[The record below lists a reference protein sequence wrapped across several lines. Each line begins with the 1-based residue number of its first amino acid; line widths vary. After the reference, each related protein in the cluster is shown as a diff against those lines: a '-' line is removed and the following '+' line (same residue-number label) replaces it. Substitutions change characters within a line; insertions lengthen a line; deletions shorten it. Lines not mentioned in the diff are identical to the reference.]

1 MISIFTA
8 TVGREF
14 YLQNLIDSIDKK
26 WQDKSQF
33 HHHIWVMGY
42 KPFLKIPY
50 SNVTVHYKE
59 QVSSIGAALRE
70 FVNTVDSTSHIMKLD
85 DDALLVSDG
94 FGDVVSDLISINP
107 NAVFSAYPVGL
118 INNPGGPPKIS
129 HEVVESKILN
139 KFYTMRRVPHVGGF
153 CRVSPWSVVE
163 NARITDSHNEDSEVS
178 SYCNQNSIGM
188 FYLENSL
195 IVEHQESTLG
205 QHARYGKE
213 YFGARF

>member
-14 YLQNLIDSIDKK
+14 YLRNLIESINKK
-26 WQDKSQF
+26 WPDRTQF
-33 HHHIWVMGY
+33 HHHIWAMGY
-42 KPFLKIPY
+42 APFLDIPY
-50 SNVTVHYKE
+50 PNATVHYKE
-59 QVSSIGAALRE
+59 KVTSIGAALKE
-70 FVNTVDSTSHIMKLD
+70 FANTVGATSHIMKLD

-107 NAVFSAYPVGL
+107 NSVFSAYPVGL
-118 INNPGGPPKIS
+118 INNPGGPSKIS
-129 HEVVESKILN
+129 HEVTKSSKLD
-139 KFYTMRRVPHVGGF
+139 KFYTMRRVSHVGGF

-163 NARITDSHNEDSEVS
+163 NAQITDSHNEDSEVS

-195 IVEHQESTLG
+195 IVEHLSLI
-205 QHARYGKE
+205 HI
-213 YFGARF
+213 